1 MQAFDLKKNLSLIY
15 LIICGILTAF
25 AVIFSFYT
33 YVSWSEPVP
42 QDPEILQIKLPV
54 MKWAEYS
61 TLSKRYENGMIG
73 EVKVGVGAEPG
84 IESGVPAEAGPK
96 LAPEELTPED
106 EN

>member
-1 MQAFDLKKNLSLIY
+1 MHVSDLKKNSSLIS
-15 LIICGILTAF
+15 LIICGVLTVF
-25 AVIFSFYT
+25 AVVFSFYT

-61 TLSKRYENGMIG
+61 TLSKRYENGMIA
-73 EVKVGVGAEPG
+73 EVKVGAGAEPG
-84 IESGVPAEAGPK
+84 TGPK
-96 LAPEELTPED
+96 LENSGAPSEAGSKL